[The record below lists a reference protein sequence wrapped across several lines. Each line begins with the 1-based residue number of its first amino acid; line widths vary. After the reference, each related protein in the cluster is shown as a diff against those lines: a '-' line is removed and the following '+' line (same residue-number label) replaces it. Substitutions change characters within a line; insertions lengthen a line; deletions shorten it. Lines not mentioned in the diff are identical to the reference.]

1 MHEDDHEVG
10 RRLADAYG
18 KVGPPDPAAKERLM
32 ARLRGEVAARGEGA
46 ARREGGRRRPSIV
59 AWSPGEW
66 MMGAWGPA
74 ALWATAAVMLVVG
87 GWLGWTLRDRWTP
100 SPAPGAALERGLT
113 EAPTTREV
121 RLVQFVLAAPRASR
135 VTVVGDFNDWDPEA
149 TPMVRRDG
157 GAWTAAI
164 PVSPGRHVYAFIV
177 NGDRWVPD
185 PAAPLAPED
194 GFGIRN
200 SVIVVGGQEST

>member
-10 RRLADAYG
+10 RKLADAYG
-18 KVGPPDPAAKERLM
+18 RVGPPDAEAKERLM
-32 ARLRGEVAARGEGA
+32 TRLRDEAARPGEGA
-46 ARREGGRRRPSIV
+46 ARREAARRPSIV
-59 AWSPGEW
+59 AWNPGEW
-66 MMGAWGPA
+66 MMGPWGSTA
-74 ALWATAAVMLVVG
+74 VWATAAGMLVLG
-87 GWLGWTLRDRWTP
+87 GLLGWTLRDRWTP
-100 SPAPGAALERGLT
+100 APAPGAAIERGLA

-149 TPMVRRDG
+149 TPMMRRDG